1 MISGGI
7 PELPHGWAPTLLE
20 PVALPADLK
29 HYATPEPALQAS
41 YDRPDNIEDTRWLLE
56 SAQAEADGLC
66 EEIRRLM
73 RVSEIS
79 TDVADSGRTS
89 SPDQQEQQQNQAQR
103 IYRSVEGE
111 LVRLR
116 QQHEELL
123 EKQSEVERLQQAE
136 ILEQREALRTAQQ
149 RLRTAQGLGEAEV
162 KARAEAERA
171 ALAAEESLGRLGL
184 EVVRLREREASLKQ
198 ELAACRVEEGQ
209 RKKYVEELKALRS
222 SLAAERRRRED
233 AEAMS
238 RERLEEIRQSARD
251 RKEAEE
257 SAEASRQNSQEN
269 WRKQRAL
276 ERENRQLR
284 ERLLTLQEAN
294 SELKSAR
301 LEIEEARKESREIV
315 QQRDLERKVA
325 AQARSAVAG
334 REEALEVAQRK
345 LSLAEGELVEMRE
358 ASAQLRQESMAESV
372 ASRALT
378 TQLSLSENRIHELCR
393 ELVKAENTN
402 EILQEGAQ
410 AAAALRA
417 EVEQRAGEVAVL
429 EANVCRLQS
438 EQLHALRS
446 EAEAFRSAELRGEA
460 AADEARERISE
471 AVDSERRRAADIAAE
486 LDKERGRH
494 ELLKRQI
501 QDVTDQR
508 DEVLARDQEL
518 RQQKEFLEEDRSKLW
533 SELQQQCN
541 AHGEA
546 KQQAEHQQRSASSEV
561 HEHRQRQ
568 EALTAEL
575 QACRTELNVLQDQR
589 SEAFKEAQLQQQTHL
604 KLTLELQELREALSE
619 KEEQRMKAQSEADAE
634 PKDAKELRR
643 QLDEARSGARDLASA
658 RRKQGI
664 LHKQHLDT
672 LREEHRV
679 ALKSLQ
685 QQHVQQLTVQ
695 QHMLDPHRLS
705 TMVDDLLDEI
715 GSLRHRSSVASGT
728 RIAARRE
735 AEALGME
742 PLCPPVSHAQEA
754 SAKLQRMR
762 QRLADLEGEDA
773 STPPRTSRHSL
784 ARIASN
790 LEPGSPE
797 MPRARTRTL
806 SPPTSRHS
814 LARIASNLEPVT
826 PELTDKDPPTPP
838 PSTSRP
844 RVARIASALEPMTS
858 EAAEKAS
865 SPGRPAMHEAQ
876 GSCAYAEEPEVTMLP
891 EDYEEILVPEEA
903 VVQDRRGF
911 CAGVPPRQGE
921 VPPRLP
927 PGNPTPIQRQRLH
940 VFQSRLKQVQFED
953 GRSS

>member
-20 PVALPADLK
+20 PVALPAALK
-29 HYATPEPALQAS
+29 HYVTPEPGLQAS
-41 YDRPDNIEDTRWLLE
+41 HDRPDNIEDTRWLLE

-73 RVSEIS
+73 RVSDIS
-79 TDVADSGRTS
+79 ADVADAGRT
-89 SPDQQEQQQNQAQR
+89 SPDQQQQQQNQAQR

-116 QQHEELL
+116 EQHEELL

-136 ILEQREALRTAQQ
+136 ILEQRDALRAAQQ

-198 ELAACRVEEGQ
+198 ELAARRGQ
-209 RKKYVEELKALRS
+209 RIKYAEELKSLRS

-238 RERLEEIRQSARD
+238 REHLEEIRQSARD
-251 RKEAEE
+251 RKAAEE
-257 SAEASRQNSQEN
+257 SVEASRQNSQEN

-301 LEIEEARKESREIV
+301 LEIEEAQKESREIA
-315 QQRDLERKVA
+315 QQRDQERKAA

-334 REEALEVAQRK
+334 REEALQAAQRQ
-345 LSLAEGELVEMRE
+345 LSLAEGELMELRE

-402 EILQEGAQ
+402 ESLQEGAQ
-410 AAAALRA
+410 AAAALRV
-417 EVEQRAGEVAVL
+417 EVEQRAGEIAVL
-429 EANVCRLQS
+429 EANVCRLQG
-438 EQLHALRS
+438 EQLNALRS

-471 AVDSERRRAADIAAE
+471 AVDAERLRAADIAAE
-486 LDKERGRH
+486 LDKERGQH

-501 QDVTDQR
+501 QDITHQR

-533 SELQQQCN
+533 SELQQQCS

-561 HEHRQRQ
+561 YEHRHRQ
-568 EALTAEL
+568 EALAAEL
-575 QACRTELNVLQDQR
+575 QACRTELNVLQEQR
-589 SEAFKEAQLQQQTHL
+589 SEAFKEAQLQQQSHL

-664 LHKQHLDT
+664 LHKQHLDN
-672 LREEHRV
+672 LREEHRM

-695 QHMLDPHRLS
+695 QHMLDPNRLS

-735 AEALGME
+735 AEALGTE

-754 SAKLQRMR
+754 NAKLQRMR

-773 STPPRTSRHSL
+773 STPPPTSRPSL

-806 SPPTSRHS
+806 SPPSSRRS
-814 LARIASNLEPVT
+814 LSRIASVLEPVT

-844 RVARIASALEPMTS
+844 SLSRIATALEPMTS

-876 GSCAYAEEPEVTMLP
+876 GSAAYAEEPEVTMLP

-903 VVQDRRGF
+903 VDRRGF
-911 CAGVPPRQGE
+911 CAGLPPRRGE

-953 GRSS
+953 GRRS